1 MVGKPILQDTQF
13 LTQIWAGGQGLQR
26 AVKNVTLILSRE
38 LGVFTD
44 YFSVKEE
51 GKRTTEVQIR
61 CPWESLPGLAPG
73 RSLDPIL
80 WERRPRGVGRVRLL
94 LQEEGEAAEEG
105 LVGSP
110 QKCP

>member
-1 MVGKPILQDTQF
+1 MAGKPILQDTQF

-26 AVKNVTLILSRE
+26 AMKNVTLILSRE

-51 GKRTTEVQIR
+51 EKRITKVKIR
-61 CPWESLPGLAPG
+61 CPWESLPGLVPG
-73 RSLDPIL
+73 RRLDSIL
-80 WERRPRGVGRVRLL
+80 WERCPRGVGRVYLL
-94 LQEEGEAAEEG
+94 LQEEGEEAEEG
-105 LVGSP
+105 LVGNS